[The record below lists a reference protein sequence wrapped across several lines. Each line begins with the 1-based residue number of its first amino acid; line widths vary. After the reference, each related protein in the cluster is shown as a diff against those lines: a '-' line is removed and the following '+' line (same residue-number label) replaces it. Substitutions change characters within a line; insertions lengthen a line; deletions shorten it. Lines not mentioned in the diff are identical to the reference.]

1 MFGISLRLWHI
12 WAILFFLLLFSGPV
26 YFLVNESLKGQ
37 HWSTAETG
45 SANIAPHPSAVKEAV
60 AQVYAART
68 WGARGSVA
76 VHTWIAV
83 KPTNADNYT
92 VYQKI
97 GWRIRWAGTTIVIR
111 EDIPDRYWYGNRP
124 ELLAHLQGDG
134 VDETINK
141 IHKAALSYPH
151 PHEYRIWPGPNS
163 NSFIAWIA
171 RRVPELRVDLPPTAI
186 GKDWL
191 GSGQVIAS
199 APSGTG
205 FQVTLWGALGVTLG
219 IEEGIEFNI
228 GCVHF
233 GIDPLDLALRLPG
246 FGNVGLLPRRSK
258 ID

>member
-1 MFGISLRLWHI
+1 MLRISLRLWHI
-12 WAILFFLLLFSGPV
+12 WAIVLFLLLFSGPV
-26 YFLVNESLKGQ
+26 YFLLNEKDK

-60 AQVYAART
+60 VQVYAART

-83 KPTNADNYT
+83 KPTNADTYT

-97 GWRIRWAGTTIVIR
+97 GWRMRYAGTAIVIR
-111 EDIPDRYWYGNRP
+111 ADVPDRHWYGNRP
-124 ELLAHLQGDG
+124 QLLAHVQGEG
-134 VDETINK
+134 VDEIINK
-141 IHKAALSYPH
+141 IHHAALSYPH
-151 PHEYRIWPGPNS
+151 SHEYRVWPGPNS

-191 GSGQVIAS
+191 GSGQIIAS
-199 APSGTG
+199 SPSGTG
-205 FQVTLWGALGVTLG
+205 FQVTLLGVLGVTAG

-233 GIDPLDLALRLPG
+233 GIDPLDLSLRLPG
-246 FGNVGLLPRRSK
+246 FGIVGLLSGRSK
-258 ID
+258 TD